1 MSQVRIPLYK
11 ITDSLNKEELKS
23 FCESYNMNTSNFNS
37 ARSLNMYRRNLL
49 TKIWK
54 ERSEES
60 DIDLS
65 TFINKFIP
73 RLSHESIIK
82 IYPEYDNYI
91 KQRKKKH
98 EKELKNKRE
107 KDIMKKDFDKWTEQA
122 NKQRKQR
129 AEQRKKKQE
138 ELKEHEKELKKKQ
151 EDRLKKKVVKKTF

>member
-11 ITDSLNKEELKS
+11 ITDSLNKEELKA

-37 ARSLNMYRRNLL
+37 VRSLNMYRRNLL

-91 KQRKKKH
+91 KQRKNKR

-107 KDIMKKDFDKWTEQA
+107 KDIMKKDFDKW
-122 NKQRKQR
+122 KQR
-129 AEQRKKKQE
+129 AEE
-138 ELKEHEKELKKKQ
+138 EQNKLM
-151 EDRLKKKVVKKTF
+151 